1 MTATLVFCRGVVL
14 TEPLKTEPKSVE
26 SWNQLFQKLRALL
39 LQAYNRHLNKYEENM
54 RSLREKRNEPG
65 WTYFEYFAVQVRKR
79 GAKGSLG
86 RKKKGAI

>member
-1 MTATLVFCRGVVL
+1 MLVFCRGVVL